1 MGTQYSV
8 ASNQTCSSVQTIKS
22 CCVVLPEGHR
32 TWEYKENFWRGK
44 TGQSLRNM
52 AFSVYGQ
59 TFNDGESSQE
69 IFRFTLVFFQTLAE
83 DTITGPFYFLL
94 CRTFMEFIVFLFLTL
109 DTNVLFFF
117 NLNQL
122 TSKASNSFFA
132 TLSEITLTDC
142 VGCIFQYLFLFFLQ
156 YPVINI
162 IRRSRTD
169 CVYFLL
175 L

>member
-1 MGTQYSV
+1 MYRPSKVAVLCSLKVIGRGNTRKTFGEAKSDRALKEIWPSRCMDKLLMMANPLRKYSD
-8 ASNQTCSSVQTIKS
+8 SH
-22 CCVVLPEGHR
+22 L
-32 TWEYKENFWRGK
+32 F
-44 TGQSLRNM
+44 
-52 AFSVYGQ
+52 
-59 TFNDGESSQE
+59 
-69 IFRFTLVFFQTLAE
+69 FFQTLSE

-109 DTNVLFFF
+109 NTNVLFFF